1 MSEHN
6 VKFLDGKDKTKE
18 LLGRTRT
25 SLVFRP
31 DGQNAEVA
39 IHNLEVEKAD
49 KAYVDEAIS
58 TIQLAEVVDE
68 LPETGEKNKLYLV
81 PRTDSEDKNLF
92 DEYLWIDHVW
102 EMVGSVSTEVDL
114 RTYPEYSNF
123 TSGFNFSS
131 IRASKTNISVADA
144 DRFDISEASET
155 AKFLTPNVQHYATF
169 YGLARAA
176 GVSSP
181 AMVNPSVG
189 KYTDQAKTAIQDM
202 LGVTEKINE
211 LQLFKFPNATIIGE
225 PTINNGQISGFG
237 QNAYLKFPFLVDFN
251 SKPFEINMEFTTG
264 TNIQSQENIFDSD
277 FGLAFAIRNGKFVIA
292 ISTNGT
298 SWNLGEGVG
307 THTVQPNA
315 TYRVKFSWDRM
326 TYRLSYSTDGGKNY
340 TEDITKVGAF
350 QPAPKQ
356 IYIGAGEN
364 FGAVFN
370 WFTGIINMNHCTLSI
385 LGQVIW
391 QGMDDAGLATR
402 LETDLSNI
410 DQAGI
415 DRLNSMI
422 DDKINSLD
430 KRNVEY

>member
-1 MSEHN
+1 MTEHN
-6 VKFLDGKDKTKE
+6 VKFLDGKDPSKE

-31 DGQNAEVA
+31 NGQNAEVA
-39 IHNLEVEKAD
+39 IHNLEV
-49 KAYVDEAIS
+49 AIQS
-58 TIQLAEVVDE
+58 LKIAEVVEE
-68 LPETGEKNKLYLV
+68 LPETGEPNRLYLLL
-81 PRTDSEDKNLF
+81 RTDGEDGNLF

-102 EMVGSVSTEVDL
+102 ELIGSMSSEIDLTSYVRKDNETPYNIVGDYNPTHKLYVD
-114 RTYPEYSNF
+114 
-123 TSGFNFSS
+123 
-131 IRASKTNISVADA
+131 
-144 DRFDISEASET
+144 
-155 AKFLTPNVQHYATF
+155 
-169 YGLARAA
+169 
-176 GVSSP
+176 
-181 AMVNPSVG
+181 G
-189 KYTDQAKTAIQDM
+189 KIDP
-202 LGVTEKINE
+202 LVEKIDD

-225 PTINNGQISGFG
+225 PIINNGQVSGFS

-264 TNIQSQENIFDSD
+264 ANIQSQENIFDSD
-277 FGLAFAIRNGKFVIA
+277 FGLAFAIRSGKFVIA

-307 THTVQPNA
+307 THTVQA
-315 TYRVKFSWDRM
+315 KTTYRVKLSWDRM
-326 TYRLSYSTDGGKNY
+326 TYRLAYSTDGGKNY

-364 FGAVFN
+364 FGEVFN
-370 WFTGIINMNHCTLSI
+370 WFTGIINMNHCTLAI

-410 DQAGI
+410 DADGI
-415 DRLNSMI
+415 NYINNLI
-422 DDKINSLD
+422 DEKINALD
-430 KRNVEY
+430 AREVSY